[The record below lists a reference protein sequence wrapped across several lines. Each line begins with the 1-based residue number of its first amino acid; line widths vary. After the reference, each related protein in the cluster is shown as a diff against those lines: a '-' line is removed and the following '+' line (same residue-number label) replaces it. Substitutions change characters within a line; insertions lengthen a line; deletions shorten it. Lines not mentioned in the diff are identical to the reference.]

1 MIISLLLK
9 GTSFRVFIRQ
19 GLAQVTILDEP
30 FKVCKNLRPSI
41 FWSFLGNV
49 VSKVADM
56 VVATAKMDIEV
67 GWIDH
72 VLEEIGAKR
81 DHFILLQEAQC

>member
-1 MIISLLLK
+1 
-9 GTSFRVFIRQ
+9 
-19 GLAQVTILDEP
+19 
-30 FKVCKNLRPSI
+30 
-41 FWSFLGNV
+41 
-49 VSKVADM
+49 M